1 MRTEDGCDVDND
13 FGLQY
18 AATKEKMVLFVELQE
33 QPPASPAVDLKPWPR
48 VYPLPPMPI
57 TLIDQ
62 IQKRKSSEEAVILR
76 CNSNFCSTF
85 LGIIAEDVERYIGTD
100 L

>member
-13 FGLQY
+13 VGLQY
-18 AATKEKMVLFVELQE
+18 AVTKEKMVLFVELHK
-33 QPPASPAVDLKPWPR
+33 QPPTSPAVDLNPWPT

-62 IQKRKSSEEAVILR
+62 IQKRKTSERRLLSDAIQIFVP
-76 CNSNFCSTF
+76 FF
-85 LGIIAEDVERYIGTD
+85 
-100 L
+100 